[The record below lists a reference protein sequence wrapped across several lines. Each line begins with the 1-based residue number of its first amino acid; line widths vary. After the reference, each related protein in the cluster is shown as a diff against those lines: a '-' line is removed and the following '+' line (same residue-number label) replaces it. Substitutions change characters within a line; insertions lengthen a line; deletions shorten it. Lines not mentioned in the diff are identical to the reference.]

1 MIASLA
7 NLARRGSRF
16 GGRLLRRRSGTRKH
30 VPSLLPSTATRDPA
44 VHVYRTI
51 VGSRIR
57 SQLAYRTSF
66 WLNVVTSVAVGIVEF
81 IELYVI
87 LANVP
92 VFGGL
97 NLPQAALV
105 FALANTGFAL
115 AELVFGQLDTMPTY
129 LRLGRLEVMLV
140 RPMPLMLQLITSDFQ
155 LRRLGRLAI
164 SVVIIIVV
172 LPNLHLDYTPATIY
186 LLVITPV
193 VGAAIYAAFFATA
206 GGLQFFLITGAEFSA
221 AFVYGG
227 SYAGQLPGS
236 VLIPPVRVLFTFVF
250 PATVTAYLPALL
262 IMGLAGPK
270 YLPAW
275 LGWFAPLF
283 AAWAWLLAWLAWRAG
298 TRRFTGAGG

>member
-1 MIASLA
+1 VADHAIRA
-7 NLARRGSRF
+7 
-16 GGRLLRRRSGTRKH
+16 
-30 VPSLLPSTATRDPA
+30 
-44 VHVYRTI
+44 YRTL
-51 VGSRIR
+51 VGSRVR

-66 WLNVVTSVAVGIVEF
+66 WLNVATSVAVGLVEF
-81 IELYVI
+81 LELYVI

-97 NLPQAALV
+97 DLSQAALV
-105 FALANTGFAL
+105 FALANAGFAL
-115 AELVFGQLDTMPTY
+115 AEFVFGQLDTMPTY

-140 RPMPLMLQLITSDFQ
+140 RPMPLLLQLITSDFQ

-164 SVVIIIVV
+164 SVVIIFVV
-172 LPNLHLDYTPATIY
+172 LPVLHLDYQPSTIY
-186 LLVITPV
+186 LLVITPF

-206 GGLQFFLITGAEFSA
+206 GGLQFFLINGAEFTS

-236 VLIPPVRVLFTFVF
+236 VLIPPIRVLFTFVF

-262 IMGLAGPK
+262 IMGLEGPP

-298 TRRFTGAGG
+298 MRRFTGAGG

>member
-1 MIASLA
+1 
-7 NLARRGSRF
+7 
-16 GGRLLRRRSGTRKH
+16 
-30 VPSLLPSTATRDPA
+30 
-44 VHVYRTI
+44 VYRTI
-51 VGSRIR
+51 LGSRIR

-66 WLNVVTSVAVGIVEF
+66 WLNVVTSVAVGVVEF
-81 IELYVI
+81 IELYAI

-105 FALANTGFAL
+105 FALAGTGFAL
-115 AELVFGQLDTMPTY
+115 AEVVFGQLDTIPTY

-155 LRRLGRLAI
+155 LRRLGRVAI
-164 SVVIIIVV
+164 SVVIILIV
-172 LPNLHLDYTPATIY
+172 LPTQHLDYTPGTIY
-186 LLVITPV
+186 LLVITPF

-206 GGLQFFLITGAEFSA
+206 GGLQFFLINGAEFTS

-227 SYAGQLPGS
+227 AYAGQLPGS
-236 VLIPPVRVLFTFVF
+236 VLITPIRIMFTFIF

-262 IMGLAGPK
+262 IMGLEGPEF
-270 YLPAW
+270 LPAW

-298 TRRFTGAGG
+298 MRRFTGAGG

>member
-1 MIASLA
+1 MAEPSGFIASLA
-7 NLARRGSRF
+7 KLARRGSRL
-16 GGRLLRRRSGTRKH
+16 GG
-30 VPSLLPSTATRDPA
+30 DPA
-44 VHVYRTI
+44 VHVYRTVI
-51 VGSRIR
+51 GSRIR

-66 WLNVVTSVAVGIVEF
+66 WLNVVTSVAVGVVEF

-105 FALANTGFAL
+105 FALANAGFAL
-115 AELVFGQLDTMPTY
+115 ADLVFGQLDTMPTY

-140 RPMPLMLQLITSDFQ
+140 RPMPLILQLITSDFQ
-155 LRRLGRLAI
+155 LRRLGRVAI

-172 LPNLHLDYTPATIY
+172 LPALHLDYTPATTY
-186 LLVITPV
+186 LLVITPF

-206 GGLQFFLITGAEFSA
+206 GGLQFFLIDGAEFTSS
-221 AFVYGG
+221 FVYGG

-236 VLIPPVRVLFTFVF
+236 VLITPIRVLFTFVF

-262 IMGLAGPK
+262 IMGLEGPEF
-270 YLPAW
+270 LPAW

-283 AAWAWLLAWLAWRAG
+283 AGWAWLLAWLAWRAG
-298 TRRFTGAGG
+298 MRRFTGAGG